1 MKHLLI
7 ILSILILANPLIAFE
22 EWGPSLGKIPNLEC
36 SVIQTSYIDGTGVEK
51 FSVENYDENWS
62 DKKYFINNGDLSI
75 SDSSIKYRYGVILYN
90 KMGDYYKSGL
100 EHSGL
105 YYLNFVDDFGKGRF
119 VHLDKYQVVVYRV
132 SCKDL

>member
-1 MKHLLI
+1 
-7 ILSILILANPLIAFE
+7 
-22 EWGPSLGKIPNLEC
+22 
-36 SVIQTSYIDGTGVEK
+36 
-51 FSVENYDENWS
+51 
-62 DKKYFINNGDLSI
+62 
-75 SDSSIKYRYGVILYN
+75 
-90 KMGDYYKSGL
+90 MGDYYKSGL